1 VEEVGGQRAAGERRP
16 IDHENV
22 ATCLTEDRG
31 KDRTGHARSDDE
43 HIDVFVHH
51 DAGEGTP
58 VRPRGLAIGRR
69 LIWGRGPA

>member
-1 VEEVGGQRAAGERRP
+1 
-16 IDHENV
+16 
-22 ATCLTEDRG
+22 
-31 KDRTGHARSDDE
+31 
-43 HIDVFVHH
+43 VFVHH